1 MGRALVLNATY
12 EPLCVVSARRALVL
26 VLKHKAELVDQNGGM
41 FRSERAAHPVP
52 SVIRLK
58 YFVKVPYRAR
68 ASLSRRAVFVRDH
81 FECQYCGSTAE
92 NVDHVIPRSRGGTH
106 TWENVV
112 AACKRCNTRK
122 EDRLPKEA
130 GMRLRSKPSV
140 PRERIWIIVA
150 VGRVDP
156 KWEPYLVPLGAA
168 ARAEAAPSLAPA

>member
-26 VLKHKAELVDQNGGM
+26 VLKHKAELIHQDGGSYH
-41 FRSERAAHPVP
+41 SERATVPIP

-68 ASLSRRAVFVRDH
+68 ASLSRRAVFVRDS
-81 FECQYCGSTAE
+81 FQCQYCAGAAE
-92 NVDHVIPRSRGGTH
+92 NVDHVIPRSKGGTH

-112 AACKRCNTRK
+112 AACKACNTRK
-122 EDRLPKEA
+122 ENRLPHEA
-130 GMRLRSKPSV
+130 NMRLRSKPAA
-140 PRERIWIIVA
+140 PREKIWIIVA

-156 KWEPYLVPLGAA
+156 KWEPYLSYHGHHPALAA
-168 ARAEAAPSLAPA
+168 APAPA